1 MIELEIRLLFLNY
14 NIEKSEIEYE
24 LYKTTDKSIKTKLK
38 KKIGKIEKLQLDL
51 IQQYLEEV
59 GLDLPLEMQCYFT
72 GERLFPD
79 KNEML
84 YDWGIAYAFGGKI
97 IKEELK

>member
-1 MIELEIRLLFLNY
+1 
-14 NIEKSEIEYE
+14 
-24 LYKTTDKSIKTKLK
+24 
-38 KKIGKIEKLQLDL
+38 LQLDL
-51 IQQYLEEV
+51 IQQYIEEV

-84 YDWGIAYAFGGKI
+84 YNWGLEYQSQGEK
-97 IKEELK
+97 

>member
-1 MIELEIRLLFLNY
+1 MLFLNY
-14 NIEKSEIEYE
+14 DMNKDSFKKE
-24 LYKTTDKSIKTKLK
+24 LETATDETTKVDLK
-38 KKIGKIEKLQLDL
+38 KKIEKLDKLQLDL
-51 IQQYLEEV
+51 IQQYIEEV

-84 YDWGIAYAFGGKI
+84 YNWGLEYQSQGK
-97 IKEELK
+97 K

>member
-1 MIELEIRLLFLNY
+1 MNKDSFKKELETATD
-14 NIEKSEIEYE
+14 E
-24 LYKTTDKSIKTKLK
+24 TTKVDLK
-38 KKIGKIEKLQLDL
+38 KKIEKLDKLQLDL
-51 IQQYLEEV
+51 IQQYIEEV

-84 YDWGIAYAFGGKI
+84 YNWGLEYQSQGK
-97 IKEELK
+97 K

>member
-1 MIELEIRLLFLNY
+1 MIDLEIRMLFLNY
-14 NIEKSEIEYE
+14 DMNKDSFKKE
-24 LYKTTDKSIKTKLK
+24 LETATDETTKVDLK
-38 KKIGKIEKLQLDL
+38 KKIEKLDKLQLDL
-51 IQQYLEEV
+51 IQQYIEEV

-84 YDWGIAYAFGGKI
+84 YNWGLEYQSQGK
-97 IKEELK
+97 K

>member
-1 MIELEIRLLFLNY
+1 MLDLEIRMLFLNY
-14 NIEKSEIEYE
+14 DMNKDSFKKE
-24 LYKTTDKSIKTKLK
+24 LETATDETTKVDLK
-38 KKIGKIEKLQLDL
+38 KKIEKLDKLQLDL
-51 IQQYLEEV
+51 IQQYIEEV

-84 YDWGIAYAFGGKI
+84 YNWGLEYQSQGK
-97 IKEELK
+97 K

>member
-1 MIELEIRLLFLNY
+1 MIDLEIRLLFLNY
-14 NIEKSEIEYE
+14 NVEKLEIEYE
-24 LYKTTDKSIKTKLK
+24 LYKTTNKSTKTKLK

-51 IQQYLEEV
+51 IQQYIEEV
-59 GLDLPLEMQCYFT
+59 GLELPLEMQCYFT

-84 YDWGIAYAFGGKI
+84 YNWGLEYQSQGEK
-97 IKEELK
+97 